1 MFLREHSRWIDI
13 INMLS
18 PRCLRV
24 DLDIKTPLR
33 KCTAPPQNIP
43 YGQSSAKFP
52 VIRSFKSSC
61 HLGHSGHLGHHSTL
75 SSSIFNIAT
84 N

>member
-1 MFLREHSRWIDI
+1 MFLREHVNI

-18 PRCLRV
+18 PRCL
-24 DLDIKTPLR
+24 LGDIKTPLR

-61 HLGHSGHLGHHSTL
+61 HLGHSGHSGHHITL